1 MANAIL
7 NFHFYYLHTFLR
19 TKEVTFNFFRISQQG
34 YQVYRLVI
42 QLPMLLITFLVQS
55 CTISP
60 MAVPEIFLLDVCVP
74 TILLILRSCVKTV
87 MDIGM
92 KCPWVSVLEIL
103 LPRRSSLET
112 HLYINPSPF
121 AITITITIIIIVI
134 FAIID
139 ITITIVVSTSPPAT
153 PITVILIVMAM
164 QI

>member
-1 MANAIL
+1 M
-7 NFHFYYLHTFLR
+7 FHSISGCFSRKKGVFSHVHKSRTLDPHPPIVWDFFLKKNRFFFMLSLR

-60 MAVPEIFLLDVCVP
+60 MAVPDIFLLDVCVP

-92 KCPWVSVLEIL
+92 KCP
-103 LPRRSSLET
+103 
-112 HLYINPSPF
+112 
-121 AITITITIIIIVI
+121 
-134 FAIID
+134 
-139 ITITIVVSTSPPAT
+139 
-153 PITVILIVMAM
+153 
-164 QI
+164 

>member
-1 MANAIL
+1 ML
-7 NFHFYYLHTFLR
+7 VR

-34 YQVYRLVI
+34 YQVCRLVI

-92 KCPWVSVLEIL
+92 KCP
-103 LPRRSSLET
+103 
-112 HLYINPSPF
+112 
-121 AITITITIIIIVI
+121 
-134 FAIID
+134 
-139 ITITIVVSTSPPAT
+139 
-153 PITVILIVMAM
+153 
-164 QI
+164 

>member
-1 MANAIL
+1 ML
-7 NFHFYYLHTFLR
+7 VR

-34 YQVYRLVI
+34 YQVCRLVI
-42 QLPMLLITFLVQS
+42 QLPMLLITLLVQS